1 LIPGEMM
8 KHFVLLLLALLF
20 GALWNAQAIE
30 SQGETHGELR
40 RTVALTFDDLPEVFS
55 RDVATM
61 RRNTTELLRTLK
73 LHRAP
78 AIGFVNEG
86 KLHRPGEIDART
98 AVLKQWVDAG
108 MTLGNHTFSHLR
120 LLNTPLLAY
129 EDDVIKGEVITR
141 QLMSARQPYQL
152 YFRHPY
158 TSTGPNKE
166 VKAAFESFLRER
178 GYKVAPFTIENSD
191 YIFNQIYFDASRNK
205 DTALMERL
213 HRTYLDYND
222 AQFEFFERLSIET
235 FGREIS
241 QILLI
246 HANDINADCLDELL
260 KRLEARGYRFVT
272 LDQAMEDKAYQTRD
286 DYIGLHGPSWMHRWT
301 VSLGLTMKLNQEPD
315 PPKWVLD
322 MFKR

>member
-1 LIPGEMM
+1 M
-8 KHFVLLLLALLF
+8 KHLSLMLLALLF
-20 GALWNAQAIE
+20 VPCANAQNIE
-30 SQGETHGELR
+30 AR

-61 RRNTTELLRTLK
+61 RRNTTELLRVLK
-73 LHRAP
+73 VHRAP

-86 KLHRPGEIDART
+86 KLHVPGEVDART
-98 AVLKQWVDAG
+98 EVLKQWVDAG
-108 MTLGNHTFSHLR
+108 MMLGNHGFSHLR
-120 LLNTPLLAY
+120 LLNTPLLKY

-141 QLMSARQPYQL
+141 RLMKDRQPYQL

-158 TSTGPNKE
+158 TSTGANKE
-166 VKAAFESFLRER
+166 VKAAFENFLRER

-191 YIFNQIYFDASRNK
+191 YIFNQIYSDARRNK

-213 HRTYLDYND
+213 RKTYLEYND
-222 AQFEFFERLSIET
+222 GQFEFIERLSSEM
-235 FGREIS
+235 FGREIG

-246 HANDINADCLDELL
+246 HANDINADCLDEML

-272 LDQAMEDKAYQTRD
+272 LDQALEDKAYQTRD
-286 DYIGLHGPSWMHRWT
+286 DYIGLHGPSWLHRWT
-301 VSLGLTMKLNQEPD
+301 VSLGLKMKLDQEPD

>member
-1 LIPGEMM
+1 MRHLSLM
-8 KHFVLLLLALLF
+8 LLALLSVPCS
-20 GALWNAQAIE
+20 NAQNIE
-30 SQGETHGELR
+30 ARGEAR
-40 RTVALTFDDLPEVFS
+40 RVVALTFDDLPEVFS

-86 KLHRPGEIDART
+86 KLHVPGELDART
-98 AVLKQWVDAG
+98 EVLKQWVDAG
-108 MTLGNHTFSHLR
+108 IMLGNHGFSHLR
-120 LLNTPLLAY
+120 LLNTPLLKY
-129 EDDVIKGEVITR
+129 EDDMIKGEVITR
-141 QLMSARQPYQL
+141 RLMNERQPYQL

-158 TSTGPNKE
+158 TSTGLTRE
-166 VKAAFESFLRER
+166 VKAAFENFLRER

-191 YIFNQIYFDASRNK
+191 YIFNRIYVDARSNK

-213 HRTYLDYND
+213 RKTYLDYND
-222 AQFEFFERLSIET
+222 GQFEFIERLSSEM

-246 HANDINADCLDELL
+246 HANDINADCLDEML

-272 LDQAMEDKAYQTRD
+272 IDQALEDKAYQTRD
-286 DYIGLHGPSWMHRWT
+286 DYIGLHGPSWLHRWT
-301 VSLGLTMKLNQEPD
+301 VSLGLKMKLDQEPD

>member
-1 LIPGEMM
+1 MRHVSLM
-8 KHFVLLLLALLF
+8 LLAMLVVPSS
-20 GALWNAQAIE
+20 NAQHVE
-30 SQGETHGELR
+30 SQRESNGEAH

-86 KLHRPGEIDART
+86 KLHTPGETDARIE
-98 AVLKQWVDAG
+98 VLKQWVDAG
-108 MTLGNHTFSHLR
+108 MILGNHTFSHLR
-120 LLNTPLLAY
+120 LLNTPLIAY

-141 QLMSARQPYQL
+141 RLMNERRPYQL

-166 VKAAFESFLRER
+166 VKAAFESFL
-178 GYKVAPFTIENSD
+178 
-191 YIFNQIYFDASRNK
+191 
-205 DTALMERL
+205 
-213 HRTYLDYND
+213 
-222 AQFEFFERLSIET
+222 
-235 FGREIS
+235 
-241 QILLI
+241 
-246 HANDINADCLDELL
+246 
-260 KRLEARGYRFVT
+260 
-272 LDQAMEDKAYQTRD
+272 KAYQTRD

-301 VSLGLTMKLNQEPD
+301 VSLGLKMKLDQEPD

>member
-1 LIPGEMM
+1 MRHFSMM
-8 KHFVLLLLALLF
+8 LLALMF
-20 GALWNAQAIE
+20 VPCANAQSI
-30 SQGETHGELR
+30 GTHAEAR

-86 KLHRPGEIDART
+86 KLHVPGELDARIG
-98 AVLKQWVDAG
+98 VLKQWVDAG
-108 MTLGNHTFSHLR
+108 LILGNHGFSHLR
-120 LLNTPLLAY
+120 LLNTPLIKY
-129 EDDVIKGEVITR
+129 EDDLIKGEVITR
-141 QLMSARQPYQL
+141 RLMSEREPYQL

-158 TSTGPNKE
+158 TSTGGTRE
-166 VKAAFESFLRER
+166 VKEAFENFLSER

-191 YIFNQIYFDASRNK
+191 YIFNQIYSDARRNN

-213 HRTYLDYND
+213 RKTYLDYND
-222 AQFEFFERLSIET
+222 VQFEFIERLASEM

-246 HANDINADCLDELL
+246 HANDINADCLDEMLN
-260 KRLEARGYRFVT
+260 RLEARGYRFVT
-272 LDQAMEDKAYQTRD
+272 LDQALEDKAYQTRD
-286 DYIGLHGPSWMHRWT
+286 DYIGLHGPSWLHRWT
-301 VSLGLTMKLNQEPD
+301 VSLGLKMKLDQEPD

>member
-1 LIPGEMM
+1 M
-8 KHFVLLLLALLF
+8 KHFLLMLLALLF
-20 GALWNAQAIE
+20 VPSSNAQNIE
-30 SQGETHGELR
+30 AR
-40 RTVALTFDDLPEVFS
+40 RTVALTFDDLPDPFS

-61 RRNTTELLRTLK
+61 RRNTTELLRVLK

-86 KLHRPGEIDART
+86 KLHTPREIDDRIEL
-98 AVLKQWVDAG
+98 LKQWVDGG
-108 MTLGNHTFSHLR
+108 MMLGNHTFSHLR
-120 LLNTPLLAY
+120 LFNTPLLQY

-141 QLMSARQPYQL
+141 RLMNERQPYQL

-158 TSTGPNKE
+158 TNTGPNKE

-191 YIFNQIYFDASRNK
+191 YIFNQIYFNARGSR

-213 HRTYLDYND
+213 RKTYLDYND
-222 AQFEFFERLSIET
+222 AQFEFFERLSSEM
-235 FGREIS
+235 FGREVS

-260 KRLEARGYRFVT
+260 KRLEGRGYRFVT

-286 DYIGLHGPSWMHRWT
+286 DYIGLNGPSWVHRWT
-301 VSLGLTMKLNQEPD
+301 VSLGLKMKLDQEPD